1 MTTVSDI
8 VKVTI
13 KELNLH
19 KVQPTTEFEW
29 NLVNNYL
36 LEQCK

>member
-1 MTTVSDI
+1 MPTISDN
-8 VKVTI
+8 VTVTI

-19 KVQPTTEFEW
+19 KVHPTTEFEW

-36 LEQCK
+36 LEHCK